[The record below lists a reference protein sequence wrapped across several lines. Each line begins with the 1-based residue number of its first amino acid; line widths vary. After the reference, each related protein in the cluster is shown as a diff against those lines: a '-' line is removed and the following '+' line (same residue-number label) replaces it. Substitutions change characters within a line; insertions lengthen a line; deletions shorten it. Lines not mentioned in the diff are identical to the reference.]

1 MITISYQSLIQRMKP
16 CNFLDPYSIRMMTD
30 YKRLLKTLPHGS
42 KILHDPLLNKGTSFS
57 DAERDQLGL
66 RGLLPPRILSLE
78 TQKEKIMQNFYAK
91 ENDLEKYIYMI
102 ALQDRN
108 ETLFYHTVIDEI
120 EIMMPIIY
128 TPTVGQAC
136 QEYDHIFR
144 RPRGL
149 YISIQDRGNI
159 NTILGNWPNS
169 EVEVIVVTDGERIL
183 GLGDLGANGMGI
195 PVGKLSLYTACAGIN
210 PSRCLPITLDV
221 GTNNT
226 ALLKNSLYLGLQ
238 QERLHGNE
246 YDSFVNEFMEAVA
259 EVFPDAVIQFE
270 DFANA
275 NAARLLKKYQDSYRI
290 FNDDI
295 QGTAAV
301 ALAGLMTSMK
311 VTSQAL
317 EDQKLV
323 FYGAGTAGIGIA
335 KLFVQALM
343 EKGIPEN
350 VAYNQCWFVDSG
362 GLVVK
367 SREDL
372 SADKMDFAHD
382 HQHLKKLKEIVET
395 VQPTILIGVSGQGNS
410 FTQPVI
416 EAFAKFNDQ
425 PIIFALSNPTS
436 KSECSA
442 DDAYRWTNGRAI
454 FASGSPFDSVQ
465 INDQSLIPSQ
475 GNNVYIFPG
484 VGLGVIVSKTPLI
497 TDSLFLTAAKTLS
510 EFTSAEDLDR
520 GRLYPPLHQIREV
533 SKAIA
538 IAVAKKASQDG
549 LSVTSLPSDLDHYV
563 ASRMYDPIYTDY
575 TKV

>member
-1 MITISYQSLIQRMKP
+1 
-16 CNFLDPYSIRMMTD
+16 MMAD
-30 YKRLLKTLPHGS
+30 YKRLINALPHGS
-42 KILHDPLLNKGTSFS
+42 QILHEPLLNKGTSFS

-78 TQKEKIMQNFYAK
+78 TQKEKILENFFAM

-120 EIMMPIIY
+120 EAMMPIIY

-149 YISIQDRGNI
+149 YISIQDRNNI
-159 NTILGNWPNS
+159 KTILGNWPNS
-169 EVEVIVVTDGERIL
+169 TVEVIVVTDGERIL

-195 PVGKLSLYTACAGIN
+195 PVGKLSLYTSCAGID

-226 ALLKNSLYLGLQ
+226 TLLKNPLYLGLQ
-238 QERLHGNE
+238 QERLRGNE
-246 YDSFVNEFMEAVA
+246 YDSFVDEFMAAVA
-259 EVFPDAVIQFE
+259 EVFPEAVIQFE

-275 NAARLLKKYQDSYRI
+275 NAARLLQKYRDSYRT

-317 EDQKLV
+317 EDQTLV
-323 FYGAGTAGIGIA
+323 FYGAGTAGIGIG
-335 KLFVQALM
+335 KLFVQALI
-343 EKGIPEN
+343 EKGIPEYK
-350 VAYNQCWFVDSG
+350 ARSQCWFVDSG

-367 SREDL
+367 SREGL
-372 SADKMDFAHD
+372 SADKMEFAHD
-382 HQHLKKLKEIVET
+382 HHHLKELLEIVHA
-395 VQPTILIGVSGQGNS
+395 VRPTILIGISGQGNS
-410 FTQPVI
+410 FTRPVI
-416 EAFAKFNDQ
+416 EALAGFNDQ

-436 KSECSA
+436 KSECTA
-442 DDAYRWTNGRAI
+442 ENAYHWTGGRAI
-454 FASGSPFDSVQ
+454 FASGSPFEPVQ
-465 INDQSLIPSQ
+465 INDLSFIPSQ
-475 GNNVYIFPG
+475 VNNVYVFPG
-484 VGLGVIVSKTPLI
+484 VGLRVINSGAPRI
-497 TDSLFLTAAKTLS
+497 PDSLFLTAAKTLS
-510 EFTSAEDLDR
+510 ILTSSEDLSR
-520 GRLYPPLHQIREV
+520 GRLYPPLHHIREV

-538 IAVAKKASQDG
+538 VAVARKAVQDG
-549 LSVTSLPSDLDHYV
+549 LAAVSLPADFDHYV
-563 ASRMYDPIYTDY
+563 ASRMYDPVYSDY
-575 TKV
+575 TAV